1 MLQGL
6 GLNHRISEQD
16 KKNGQNMFKHK
27 FEYKIVSLLRTK
39 NECLKL
45 VFFPQYPIN
54 RSIIDAKPE
63 KTGAEETFIRTIS
76 ILG

>member
-1 MLQGL
+1 
-6 GLNHRISEQD
+6 
-16 KKNGQNMFKHK
+16 MFKHK
-27 FEYKIVSLLRTK
+27 FEDKIVSLLRTK

-63 KTGAEETFIRTIS
+63 KTGAEETFIRAIS